1 MQFVDDDI
9 VSPLISFISD
19 NGNTKVFAK
28 IPKGVNTKLI
38 FHTFYVGGGGV
49 GGKEN
54 FWFGEVDFLTWDFAE
69 GVQDSLDGDTV
80 LFGGFGELNKVVSK
94 ENVRKR
100 RAIFGYLDPFP
111 IA

>member
-19 NGNTKVFAK
+19 NGDTKVFAK

-54 FWFGEVDFLTWDFAE
+54 F
-69 GVQDSLDGDTV
+69 
-80 LFGGFGELNKVVSK
+80 
-94 ENVRKR
+94 
-100 RAIFGYLDPFP
+100 
-111 IA
+111 